1 MVVDVVMFKI
11 VRHYLDKQKI
21 TIGVRKHK
29 IKSMRLCYLH
39 TDQSVY
45 DQSVYDQSVYSI
57 NGSSMHGLKLSHR
70 DISQNDILPV
80 ASFAF

>member
-21 TIGVRKHK
+21 TIGVRKYK

-39 TDQSVY
+39 T

>member
-45 DQSVYDQSVYSI
+45 DQSVYSI